1 MKVYLMPW
9 DELYP
14 YCTLETQAELG
25 DDHSVDDE
33 LNEVPDA
40 DVERWQRVIAE
51 FQDVQREMF
60 AVAEP
65 EVTP

>member
-1 MKVYLMPW
+1 
-9 DELYP
+9 
-14 YCTLETQAELG
+14 
-25 DDHSVDDE
+25 VDDE